1 MQFVS
6 NYAREGHLEFL
17 KVVLPLFE
25 IEPNPKGSALQMF
38 ESVKNQYTGKPHL
51 PHSHMLEYGIHAITL
66 KPSID

>member
-6 NYAREGHLEFL
+6 NYVREGHLEFL
-17 KVVLPLFE
+17 KLVLPLFE

-38 ESVKNQYTGKPHL
+38 ESVKNQYVGRPHL